1 MALLLDLKT
10 SPIGLPLP
18 EAYARVSEISA
29 NKEKVQV
36 QVLTF
41 ATEEAR
47 KSMGRPVIFATH
59 SFDTATLTGD
69 LFPAVYAALK
79 ALPEYEGAKDC

>member
-10 SPIGLPLP
+10 SPVGLPLP
-18 EAYARVSEISA
+18 TAYVRVSEVHVD
-29 NKEKVQV
+29 KEKAQV
-36 QVLTF
+36 QVMTF
-41 ATEEAR
+41 ANEAAR
-47 KSMGRPVIFATH
+47 QATARPVIFATH
-59 SFDTATLTGD
+59 TFETAKLTGD